1 MIYKGGVFLS
11 QNNSIFSN
19 DNILAWL
26 QYYSNRA
33 GLDIEKLRLIDISKR
48 KKNLIPMIETHK
60 RLLVLADADHP
71 NFFFTLWE
79 SGLGDCDLW
88 YKPGLKPDSDSKIRI
103 TKISDMIDTELTGP
117 CAMLIINPYARSTYN
132 RSIQNDSFSP
142 GSVQYVASE
151 IRAIIINKLHLDDQ
165 DTICIISGES
175 IAIESAIIASEGDI
189 IAVEYR
195 KPDRQA
201 LEENLTK
208 FGIHNIT
215 IVDDTS
221 KESMKGLPVPNL
233 SFIVATERFEEEV
246 NNLLRLNPE
255 MKFVVYTLELNILS
269 YIIDV
274 LKKYNLRQTELLQI
288 SISKLNNKNVFE
300 AKPVPWILSAE
311 PGDPR

>member
-1 MIYKGGVFLS
+1 MS
-11 QNNSIFSN
+11 QNTSIFSN
-19 DNILAWL
+19 DNILSWL
-26 QYYSNRA
+26 HYYSNRA
-33 GLDIEKLRLIDISKR
+33 GLDIEKIKLVDISK
-48 KKNLIPMIETHK
+48 KKRNLIPMIETHK
-60 RLLVLADADHP
+60 SLLVLADANHP
-71 NFFFTLWE
+71 GLFFTLWE

-88 YKPGLKPDSDSKIRI
+88 YKTGLGPNTESKIKI
-103 TKISDMIDTELTGP
+103 CKISDMIDMELTEP
-117 CAMLIINPYARSTYN
+117 CAMLVINPNARSSYN
-132 RSIQNDSFSP
+132 RGIRNDSFSP

-175 IAIESAIIASEGDI
+175 IAIESAIIASEGEI

-195 KPDRQA
+195 KSDRQA

-208 FGIHNIT
+208 FGIHNIS

-221 KESMKGLPVPNL
+221 KESMKNLPIPNL

-246 NNLLRLNPE
+246 RNLLRLNPE

-274 LKKYNLRQTELLQI
+274 LKKYNLTQTELIQV

-311 PGDPR
+311 PM

>member
-1 MIYKGGVFLS
+1 MS
-11 QNNSIFSN
+11 QNTSIFSN
-19 DNILAWL
+19 DNVLSWL

-33 GLDIEKLRLIDISKR
+33 GLEIEKIKLVDVSKK

-60 RLLVLADADHP
+60 RLLVLADANDP
-71 NFFFTLWE
+71 GFFFTLWE

-88 YKPGLKPDSDSKIRI
+88 FKTGLTPNTESKIRI
-103 TKISDMIDTELTGP
+103 CKISDMIDTELSGP
-117 CAMLIINPYARSTYN
+117 CAMLIINPSARSSYN
-132 RSIQNDSFSP
+132 RGIRNDSFSP

-151 IRAIIINKLHLDDQ
+151 IRAIIVNKLHLDDQ

-175 IAIESAIIASEGDI
+175 IAIESAIIASEGEI

-195 KPDRQA
+195 KSDRQS

-208 FGIHNIT
+208 FGIHNIS

-221 KESMKGLPVPNL
+221 KESMKGLPIPNL

-246 NNLLRLNPE
+246 KNLLGLNPE

-274 LKKYNLRQTELLQI
+274 LKKYNLQQTELIQI

-311 PGDPR
+311 PM